1 MKTKIKF
8 AIVTGGAGFIGC
20 NMTLRLLK
28 DGWTVYVVDNMS
40 SGIELH
46 VKEIEEAGATFY
58 KCSYGSTIAANLI
71 DDVKPDVVFH
81 FGAIPR
87 VVYSIENP
95 TETNNNN
102 VQETLKL
109 LEACKG
115 NVGRFIFSSSRS
127 VNGDTDVMPTPT
139 TLNRRPKSPYALQKA
154 TIEDYCRLWS
164 ELYEL
169 DTVSLRY
176 FNVFGPRQYGASA
189 YNTVISAWCNN
200 IAKGK
205 NLRLD
210 GTGEQSRDFCY
221 IDNVVEANL
230 LAAACTKKFSGDV
243 FNIAGGETHTVRE
256 VLTCFHDRCGHKIGG
271 DQPRKFTV
279 VQASPRVGDVFATQA
294 DLTESKEVFGYEP
307 IVNFEEG
314 LRRTFEWWKL

>member
-1 MKTKIKF
+1 
-8 AIVTGGAGFIGC
+8 
-20 NMTLRLLK
+20 
-28 DGWTVYVVDNMS
+28 
-40 SGIELH
+40 
-46 VKEIEEAGATFY
+46 
-58 KCSYGSTIAANLI
+58 
-71 DDVKPDVVFH
+71 
-81 FGAIPR
+81 
-87 VVYSIENP
+87 
-95 TETNNNN
+95 
-102 VQETLKL
+102 
-109 LEACKG
+109 
-115 NVGRFIFSSSRS
+115 
-127 VNGDTDVMPTPT
+127 MPTPT

-189 YNTVISAWCNN
+189 YSTVISAWCNN